1 MEINFKQ
8 VTLAREYRG
17 YTQSA
22 LAAKIKGL
30 SQANLSKYEKGI
42 NTLSENTLNDLI
54 EFLEFPKSFYSK
66 NIFSNVKSAH
76 YREKSGIQKK
86 ERISIECSYK
96 FIGDIVDQMAKSL
109 DFPEFKFEQMNV
121 EDGYTPIEIA
131 KNVRRKLKL
140 EYDEPIKDIN
150 KILESNGIIVY
161 ELKAFDKFDGV
172 SFFTQNGTPL
182 IVINSEF
189 PNDRKRF
196 TLAHELGHI
205 IMHTAFPIPS
215 FRDNKTIEKEANN
228 FASEFLMPEIAIK
241 NSLKKLKLSY
251 LSDLSKYW
259 LTSMYA
265 ILYRALNL
273 GCIDQGKFVYLRT
286 ELSRMGGLKKSMT
299 NVYIDNPRLF
309 YNAFKMHINELEYTL
324 DELADTFSLSLDVL
338 NKYCKGYYG
347 SNRTKLRVVV

>member
-42 NTLSENTLNDLI
+42 NTLSDNTLNELI
-54 EFLEFPKSFYSK
+54 EFLKFPKSFYSK
-66 NIFSNVKSAH
+66 NIFSDVKSAH
-76 YREKSGIQKK
+76 YREKSGVSKK
-86 ERISIECSYK
+86 DRITIESSYK
-96 FIGDIVDQMAKSL
+96 FIGYIVDQMALSL
-109 DFPEFKFEQMNV
+109 DFPEFKFEQIDI
-121 EDGYTPIEIA
+121 EDGYTPAEIA
-131 KNVRRKLKL
+131 KSIRTKLKL
-140 EYDEPIKDIN
+140 EYDEPIRDIN

-172 SFFTQNGTPL
+172 SFFSQNGNPL
-182 IVINSEF
+182 IIINSEF
-189 PNDRKRF
+189 SNDRKRF

-215 FRDNKTIEKEANN
+215 FRDKKVIEKEANS
-228 FASEFLMPEIAIK
+228 FASEFLMPQVAIE
-241 NSLKKLKLSY
+241 NSLNNLKLSY

-273 GCIDQGKFVYLRT
+273 GCIDKGRFIYLRT
-286 ELSRMGGLKKSMT
+286 ELSRVGGLKNSKN

-309 YNAFKMHINELEYTL
+309 FNAFKMHTNELEYSI
-324 DELADTFSLSLDVL
+324 DVLADTFSLSLDIL

-347 SNRTKLRVVV
+347 SNGTKLRVVV